1 MMILGFAIMGG
12 LITIIAGFS
21 LLTAIQNG
29 GSKVGV
35 SLLLAVALLGT
46 VFAIWKLPYWSHQS
60 TAPATHTAK
69 KQSQISSP
77 SGQAFSA
84 SSSGVTQA
92 DNEKSVQQQL
102 AKALTKLGDVSF
114 DAASKTYTLTV
125 TNSDL
130 KQTIAALTKKPS
142 LAKQAKWPR
151 FVENFTKTS
160 GSLEKSLG
168 KGYRLEVRVGQ
179 QSPVLVFK
187 DGYVIKNQFE

>member
-12 LITIIAGFS
+12 LITIIAAFS
-21 LLTAIQNG
+21 LVMAIQNG
-29 GSKVGV
+29 SSKVGV
-35 SLLLAVALLGT
+35 SLLLGLALLGT
-46 VFAIWKLPYWSHQS
+46 VIAIWKLPYWSHQ
-60 TAPATHTAK
+60 TATPAAHTA
-69 KQSQISSP
+69 KQSQISSQ

-102 AKALTKLGDVSF
+102 AKALTKLGTVTF
-114 DAASKTYTLTV
+114 DRSSKTYTLTV

-130 KQTIAALTKKPS
+130 KQTIQALTKKPS

-160 GSLEKSLG
+160 ASLEKSLG
-168 KGYRLEVRVGQ
+168 KGYSLEVRVGH

-187 DGYVIKNQFE
+187 DGYVVKNQFE

>member
-21 LLTAIQNG
+21 LVNAIQSG

-35 SLLLAVALLGT
+35 SILLTVALLGT
-46 VFAIWKLPYWSHQS
+46 VLAIWKLPYWSHQAA
-60 TAPATHTAK
+60 TPATHTAK
-69 KQSQISSP
+69 QQSQISSQ
-77 SGQAFSA
+77 SGQVFSA

-102 AKALTKLGDVSF
+102 AKALTKLGDVTF
-114 DAASKTYTLTV
+114 DRASKTYTLTV
-125 TNSDL
+125 TNQDL
-130 KQTIAALTKKPS
+130 KQTIQALTKKPS

-168 KGYRLEVRVGQ
+168 KGYSLSVRVGH

-187 DGYVIKNQFE
+187 DGYVVKNQFE